1 MFSHVGTKPYQAP
14 EIFNNSNHTENCD
27 LYSIGVILYQ
37 MATKQLPF
45 GMTENQLA
53 ESYRNKMKVTFPENI
68 EIDKELIDLI
78 NHLLTF
84 TSEERYSW
92 DEFFNHPY
100 VREAMEEID
109 KSMPY
114 LKDVYNEF

>member
-1 MFSHVGTKPYQAP
+1 MDFVELK
-14 EIFNNSNHTENCD
+14 
-27 LYSIGVILYQ
+27 
-37 MATKQLPF
+37 
-45 GMTENQLA
+45 
-53 ESYRNKMKVTFPENI
+53 
-68 EIDKELIDLI
+68 LIDLI

-92 DEFFNHPY
+92 DEFFNHSY

-114 LKDVYNEF
+114 LKNVYNEF